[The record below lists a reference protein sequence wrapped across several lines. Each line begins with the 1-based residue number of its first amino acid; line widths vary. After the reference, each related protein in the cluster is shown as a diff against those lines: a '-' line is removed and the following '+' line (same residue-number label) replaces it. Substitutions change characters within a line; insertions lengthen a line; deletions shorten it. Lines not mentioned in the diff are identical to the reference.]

1 MPALAL
7 VDVRAGYGRA
17 SGGTDAVTDVTLSV
31 EPGEVVALVG
41 RNGAGKTTVLR
52 VAGGILRPR
61 AGRVLLGDVALSTL
75 SPRAAARRIAG
86 VPQEDSS
93 DFAFTVREVVALGRA
108 ARLAPWR
115 GEGPEDRRAVD
126 EALRVVGL
134 EGDADRL
141 VTALSGGERR
151 RTSLARCLAQ
161 DAEVLLL
168 DEPTAH
174 LDLGHETRLVETFG
188 ALARERG
195 KAVLAAVHDLSL
207 AALHADRV
215 VLLAGGRVAAEGRP
229 RDVLTAARV
238 RAAFGA
244 DVHVLEHPD
253 TGAPVVVPCAPAGKP
268 SP

>member
-1 MPALAL
+1 MPALSL

-17 SGGTDAVTDVTLSV
+17 DVVANVTLSV

-61 AGRVLLGDVALSTL
+61 AGRVLVGDVPLDTL

-86 VPQEDSS
+86 VPQEDAS

-115 GEGPEDRRAVD
+115 GEGPDDRAAVD

-134 EGDADRL
+134 DGDADRL
-141 VTALSGGERR
+141 VTSLSGGERR

-188 ALARERG
+188 VLAKERG
-195 KAVLAAVHDLSL
+195 KAVLAAVHDLSR

-215 VLLAGGRVAAEGRP
+215 VLLAGGRVAADGSP
-229 RDVLTAARV
+229 REVLTAARV
-238 RAAFGA
+238 KEAFGA
-244 DVHVLEHPD
+244 DVHVLPHPD
-253 TGAPVVVPCAPAGKP
+253 TGAPVVVPSAPAGTARP
-268 SP
+268 

>member
-1 MPALAL
+1 MPALSL

-17 SGGTDAVTDVTLSV
+17 DVVEHVTLSV

-41 RNGAGKTTVLR
+41 RNGAGKTTCLR

-61 AGRVLLGDVALSTL
+61 GGRVLVGDVDLATL

-86 VPQEDSS
+86 VPQEDVS
-93 DFAFTVREVVALGRA
+93 DFAFTVREVAALGRA
-108 ARLAPWR
+108 ARLSPWR
-115 GEGPEDRRAVD
+115 GEGPDDAAAVD

-141 VTALSGGERR
+141 VTSLSGGERR
-151 RTSLARCLAQ
+151 RVSLARCLAQ

-174 LDLGHETRLVETFG
+174 LDLGHETRLVETLG
-188 ALARERG
+188 VLARERG

-207 AALHADRV
+207 AAVHADRV
-215 VLLAGGRVAAEGRP
+215 VLLAGGRVAAEGTP
-229 RDVLTAARV
+229 REVLTAARV
-238 RAAFGA
+238 KEAFGA
-244 DVHVLEHPD
+244 DVHVLAHPD
-253 TGAPVVVPCAPAGKP
+253 TGAPVVVPGAPQRRAR
-268 SP
+268 S